1 MQKRTHKF
9 IPGVVENGFWKR
21 DALQN
26 CQAARGFPGDV
37 NMGMRYGREDKGR
50 LGCDYMSDGVLCS
63 IVAFVSMLGV
73 CSQAHAGPFSDF
85 KAPELSE
92 EMTSAPTA
100 KWDTPTSKSL
110 EQAKVLLDPALSKN
124 WAQVRDDHSITG
136 KIIFDDEIKVIMQDF
151 VEEPH
156 EVSLVVKIPDYL
168 QSMQEF
174 VLLIENN
181 PIQKATH
188 MYPHRPIEAVGMNI
202 RLENDSPV
210 RAALKD
216 ETGKWHVGSKMVFVK
231 SPGGCSL
238 PSCDPETQI
247 CLTGEIGKI
256 LISQFNREAGA
267 WRVKTKITHP
277 MDTGFVVDDDGEVVP
292 AYYIDRIDFS
302 DENGPIAEIETY
314 AALSTNPIIMLD
326 LPTRGQN
333 IRINVRDVKGL
344 QFEAMEP
351 APSM

>member
-1 MQKRTHKF
+1 
-9 IPGVVENGFWKR
+9 
-21 DALQN
+21 
-26 CQAARGFPGDV
+26 
-37 NMGMRYGREDKGR
+37 MGMRYGREDKGR

-202 RLENDSPV
+202 RLEDDSPV

>member
-37 NMGMRYGREDKGR
+37 NMGMRYGREEKGR
-50 LGCDYMSDGVLCS
+50 HGCDYMSDGVLCS

-202 RLENDSPV
+202 RLEDDSPV
-210 RAALKD
+210 RAVLKD

-292 AYYIDRIDFS
+292 AYYIDRIDFA